1 MIAIDTNVLLRY
13 LLNDDQ
19 RQAAIADKLI
29 NGTDAV
35 LITDIVLVE
44 SVWTLKGK
52 KYQLNKTDLIAVLNP
67 TERYFS
73 LLSAWWLRG
82 NASIIGESDSDS
94 RSSLNESLSF
104 FRYALCDS
112 KSLKKQCADLGILRY
127 DPGFHNLAL
136 MELFG
141 FIQIE
146 LDATVSKENWP
157 IVDITTT

>member
-52 KYQLNKTDLIAVLNP
+52 KYQLNKTD
-67 TERYFS
+67 
-73 LLSAWWLRG
+73 
-82 NASIIGESDSDS
+82 
-94 RSSLNESLSF
+94 
-104 FRYALCDS
+104 
-112 KSLKKQCADLGILRY
+112 
-127 DPGFHNLAL
+127 
-136 MELFG
+136 
-141 FIQIE
+141 
-146 LDATVSKENWP
+146 
-157 IVDITTT
+157 

>member
-52 KYQLNKTDLIAVLNP
+52 KYQLNKT
-67 TERYFS
+67 E
-73 LLSAWWLRG
+73 
-82 NASIIGESDSDS
+82 
-94 RSSLNESLSF
+94 
-104 FRYALCDS
+104 
-112 KSLKKQCADLGILRY
+112 
-127 DPGFHNLAL
+127 
-136 MELFG
+136 
-141 FIQIE
+141 
-146 LDATVSKENWP
+146 
-157 IVDITTT
+157 